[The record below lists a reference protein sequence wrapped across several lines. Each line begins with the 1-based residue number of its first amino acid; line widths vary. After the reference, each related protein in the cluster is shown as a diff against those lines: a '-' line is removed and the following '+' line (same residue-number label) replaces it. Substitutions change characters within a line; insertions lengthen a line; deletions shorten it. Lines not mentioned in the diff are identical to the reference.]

1 MNKVTNQEMKKLKEI
16 ESLQLSL
23 SDEFSRIYKN
33 VSNFGSMFEFES
45 EGKKSLAKEIM
56 SQDKTI

>member
-1 MNKVTNQEMKKLKEI
+1 MKKLKEI